1 MKVLVLSITAGQ
13 GHNATAKAICAY
25 LELIGCEAEMLDT
38 FNYVSRILGETVSK
52 GYLITASKAKLAY
65 KSAYRLA
72 ELRKKSKSDASPT
85 RATGNIMAKKLM
97 KYISDYDPDVI
108 ICTHIFAGIIL
119 DVLKEKREIRA
130 KCIGILTDF
139 AFHPYWEEGLN
150 LDYVVT
156 PNELLTAQAMKK
168 GFTKEQVLPL
178 GIPIHPKFSK
188 SVTKEEA
195 RARLGLDLTKRTVL
209 LMSGSMGYGHI
220 ESTVNTLDAVP
231 HDFQIIT
238 VCGNNAEAKARID
251 AMRTKK
257 RILNFGFTDK
267 VDLLM
272 DASDCIITKP
282 GGLTSSEALA
292 KCLPMIIVNP
302 IPGQEDRNTEFLV
315 NNGAAMA
322 VTATSPL
329 DEVLY
334 QFFVDQ
340 RRSEIMREAIKL
352 ISKPESTKDICEF
365 SKALCADQDM
375 KDEERE
381 NTPEIIG

>member
-85 RATGNIMAKKLM
+85 RATGTMMAKKLLG
-97 KYISDYDPDVI
+97 YISDYDPDVI

-119 DVLKEKREIRA
+119 DVLKEKRETRA

-168 GFTKEQVLPL
+168 GFSKEQILPL

-195 RARLGLDLTKRTVL
+195 RARLGLDLRKRTVL

-334 QFFVDQ
+334 QFFVDP

-365 SKALCADQDM
+365 SKALCADQDI

-381 NTPEIIG
+381 NMPEIIG

>member
-38 FNYVSRILGETVSK
+38 FNYVSHILGETVSK

-334 QFFVDQ
+334 QFFVDP

-381 NTPEIIG
+381 NMPEIIG

>member
-25 LELIGCEAEMLDT
+25 LESIGCEAEMLDT

-72 ELRKKSKSDASPT
+72 ELRKKSKSDVSPT
-85 RATGNIMAKKLM
+85 RATGTMMAKKLLG
-97 KYISDYDPDVI
+97 YISDYDPDVI

-119 DVLKEKREIRA
+119 DVLKEKRETRA

-334 QFFVDQ
+334 QFFVDP

-381 NTPEIIG
+381 NMPEIIG

>member
-1 MKVLVLSITAGQ
+1 MNFLILSVTAGE
-13 GHNATAKAICAY
+13 GHNSTAKALKTE
-25 LELIGCEAEMLDT
+25 LESLDSYCSIVDT
-38 FNYVSRILGETVSK
+38 FDYVSPELAKIISE
-52 GYLITASKAKLAY
+52 GYLLVTEKAKYAY
-65 KSAYRLA
+65 KVGYSLA
-72 ELRKKSKSDASPT
+72 EKRKPNDKSLSLLKYGMTDELAEFINADTFDA
-85 RATGNIMAKKLM
+85 I
-97 KYISDYDPDVI
+97 VF
-108 ICTHIFAGIIL
+108 THPFAGMLL
-119 DVLKEKREIRA
+119 DEMKTKNMIDNRTV
-130 KCIGILTDF
+130 GILTDF
-139 AFHPYWEEGLN
+139 TFHPYWEEGLN

-334 QFFVDQ
+334 QFFVDP

-381 NTPEIIG
+381 NMPEIIG

>member
-25 LELIGCEAEMLDT
+25 LGLIGCEAEMLDT

-72 ELRKKSKSDASPT
+72 ELRKKSKSDVSPT
-85 RATGNIMAKKLM
+85 RATGTMMAKKLLG
-97 KYISDYDPDVI
+97 YISDYDPDVI

-119 DVLKEKREIRA
+119 DVLKEKRETRA

-282 GGLTSSEALA
+282 RGLTSSEALA

-334 QFFVDQ
+334 QFFVDP

-381 NTPEIIG
+381 NMPEIIG

>member
-25 LELIGCEAEMLDT
+25 LESIGCEAEMLDT

-72 ELRKKSKSDASPT
+72 ELRKKSKSDVSPT
-85 RATGNIMAKKLM
+85 RATGTMMAKKLLG
-97 KYISDYDPDVI
+97 YISDYDPDVI

-119 DVLKEKREIRA
+119 DVLKEKRETRA

-334 QFFVDQ
+334 QFFVDP

-365 SKALCADQDM
+365 SKALCADENRSE
-375 KDEERE
+375 EERE
-381 NTPEIIG
+381 NMPEIIG

>member
-72 ELRKKSKSDASPT
+72 ELRKKSKSDVSPT
-85 RATGNIMAKKLM
+85 RATGTMMAKKLLG
-97 KYISDYDPDVI
+97 YISDYDPDVI

-119 DVLKEKREIRA
+119 DVLKEKRETRA

-334 QFFVDQ
+334 QFFVDP

-381 NTPEIIG
+381 NMPEIIG

>member
-13 GHNATAKAICAY
+13 GHNATAKAVCAY
-25 LELIGCEAEMLDT
+25 LESIGCEAEMLDT
-38 FNYVSRILGETVSK
+38 FNYVSRVLGETVSK

-85 RATGNIMAKKLM
+85 RATGNMMAKKLLR
-97 KYISDYDPDVI
+97 YISDYDPDVI

-119 DVLKEKREIRA
+119 DVLKEKRETRA

-195 RARLGLDLTKRTVL
+195 RARLGLDLTRRTVL

-334 QFFVDQ
+334 QFFVDP

-365 SKALCADQDM
+365 SKSLCADEDREE
-375 KDEERE
+375 EERE
-381 NTPEIIG
+381 NMPEIIG

>member
-1 MKVLVLSITAGQ
+1 MNFLILSVTAGE
-13 GHNATAKAICAY
+13 GHNSTAKALKTE
-25 LELIGCEAEMLDT
+25 LESLDSYCSIVDT
-38 FNYVSRILGETVSK
+38 FDYVSPELAKIISE
-52 GYLITASKAKLAY
+52 GYLLVTEKAKYAY
-65 KSAYRLA
+65 KVGYSLA
-72 ELRKKSKSDASPT
+72 EKRKPNEKSLNLFKYAMSDELARFINSDA
-85 RATGNIMAKKLM
+85 
-97 KYISDYDPDVI
+97 YDAVVF
-108 ICTHIFAGIIL
+108 THPFAGMLL
-119 DVLKEKREIRA
+119 DEMKTKNMIKNRTV
-130 KCIGILTDF
+130 GILTDF
-139 AFHPYWEEGLN
+139 TFHPYWEEGLN

-334 QFFVDQ
+334 QFFVDP

>member
-1 MKVLVLSITAGQ
+1 MKALVLSITAGQ
-13 GHNATAKAICAY
+13 GHNATGKAVCAY
-25 LELIGCEAEMLDT
+25 LESIGCEAEMLDT
-38 FNYVSRILGETVSK
+38 FNYVSRLLGETVSK

-65 KSAYRLA
+65 KGAYRLA
-72 ELRKKSKSDASPT
+72 EKRHKSRSDASPT
-85 RATGNIMAKKLM
+85 RATGGVMAKKLL
-97 KYISDYDPDVI
+97 KFINNYDPDVI

-119 DVLKEKREIRA
+119 DVLKEKRETNA

-156 PNELLTAQAMKK
+156 PNELILAQALKK
-168 GFTKEQVLPL
+168 GFHERQVLPL
-178 GIPIHPKFSK
+178 GIPIHPKFSTGISK
-188 SVTKEEA
+188 PEA
-195 RARLGLDLTKRTVL
+195 RAKLGLDINTRTVL

-220 ESTVNTLDAVP
+220 EATVNALDSVP

-238 VCGNNAEAKARID
+238 VCGNNAAAKARID
-251 AMRTKK
+251 AMKTKK
-257 RILNFGFTDK
+257 RLINFGFVNN

-292 KCLPMIIVNP
+292 KGLPMIIVNP

-322 VTATSPL
+322 VSSTSPI
-329 DEVLY
+329 DEVMY
-334 QFFVDQ
+334 QLFANP
-340 RRSEIMREAIKL
+340 RKLEIMKEAIAL
-352 ISKPESTKDICEF
+352 IAKPNSTRDICEF
-365 SKALCADQDM
+365 AKRICT
-375 KDEERE
+375 EES
-381 NTPEIIG
+381 

>member
-72 ELRKKSKSDASPT
+72 ELRKKSKSDVSPT
-85 RATGNIMAKKLM
+85 RATGTMMAKKLLG
-97 KYISDYDPDVI
+97 YISDYDPDVI

-119 DVLKEKREIRA
+119 DVLKEKRETRA

-334 QFFVDQ
+334 QFFVDP

-365 SKALCADQDM
+365 SKALCADRDM

-381 NTPEIIG
+381 NMPEIIG